1 MITYGYWDGDGVAV
15 QSFNNHSY
23 NDCWDD
29 DGAEGWWRRSEREWE
44 WETEQK
50 GIRVRDGVRGNEST
64 KRDGMRVR
72 VRETES
78 GREWERLW
86 VLFWKFFECDLQDTW
101 RAKKKLSPM
110 DSISMY
116 KNRVHWSRFLC
127 TKTESIGLG
136 FYVQKPSPMNS
147 IFGRTWTLCPRG
159 VQTITRT
166 NNTDRHRSS
175 RTAISTDRRGQCRRS
190 ECEWS
195 SDAGAVRTL
204 ESQITHRVEPNR
216 TDTNR

>member
-1 MITYGYWDGDGVAV
+1 MEWWSERATTTKR
-15 QSFNNHSY
+15 
-23 NDCWDD
+23 
-29 DGAEGWWRRSEREWE
+29 EGRRGNETESNGRWRSEREWK
-44 WETEQK
+44 WEMERE
-50 GIRVRDGVRGNEST
+50 GMRVRDEASGNEST
-64 KRDGMRVR
+64 KWDGMKVRVR
-72 VRETES
+72 VRETKS

-136 FYVQKPSPMNS
+136 FYVQKASPMNS
-147 IFGRTWTLCPRG
+147 IFGRTWTLCLRG
-159 VQTITRT
+159 VQTITGT

-175 RTAISTDRRGQCRRS
+175 RTAISTDRRSQCRRS

-195 SDAGAVRTL
+195 FDAGAVRTS
-204 ESQITHRVEPNR
+204 ESQITHRVELNR